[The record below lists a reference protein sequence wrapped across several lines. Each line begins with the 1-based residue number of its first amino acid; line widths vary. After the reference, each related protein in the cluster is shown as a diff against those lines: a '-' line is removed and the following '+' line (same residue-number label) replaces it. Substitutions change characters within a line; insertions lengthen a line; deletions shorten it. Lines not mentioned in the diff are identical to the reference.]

1 MRIRHDDPLHRQSV
15 VTTQQTAADALV
27 DALSALAKA
36 EAAVQLALSA
46 LGQDAPPPVTRLGAA
61 QRTTSTQVMSILAT
75 ASEPLDLRDISDGV
89 CAIRQGVD
97 VPRGRGGTRYGE
109 MCRTAITRLIE
120 RGLVVRV
127 EPANKM
133 GRMRFTLASRVGE
146 RNTHA

>member
-1 MRIRHDDPLHRQSV
+1 VS
-15 VTTQQTAADALV
+15 TSQTVADALV

-61 QRTTSTQVMSILAT
+61 QRTTSTQVMSILAN
-75 ASEPLDLRDISDGV
+75 ASEPLDLRDIADGV

-97 VPRGRGGTRYGE
+97 VPKGRGGTRYGE

-127 EPANKM
+127 EPTDRT
-133 GRMRFTLASRVGE
+133 GRMRFALASRTDE
-146 RNTHA
+146 RNTNAN